1 MGGYGFLCPLSN
13 MTLMKDLVALLQHF
27 CDLGLVL
34 IGGIVWKDVEV
45 FIREEGMHFVL
56 AVLLVYDDYD
66 FALLSLC
73 DYTRSI
79 VLNDFV
85 VNVCNVSLSL
95 VCS

>member
-27 CDLGLVL
+27 RDLGLVL

-56 AVLLVYDDYD
+56 VVLLVYDDYG
-66 FALLSLC
+66 FALVSLC
-73 DYTRSI
+73 DYSI
-79 VLNDFV
+79 VLSDFV
-85 VNVCNVSLSL
+85 VNVVCNVSLSL